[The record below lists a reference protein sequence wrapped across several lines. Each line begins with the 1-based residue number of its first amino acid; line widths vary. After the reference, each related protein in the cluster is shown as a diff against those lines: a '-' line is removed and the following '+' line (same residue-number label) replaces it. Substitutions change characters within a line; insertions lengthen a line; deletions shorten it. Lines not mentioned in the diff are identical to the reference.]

1 MIVKHPKMI
10 DIINNLKKHQ
20 SHSFEIIGNDVRP
33 FLVFSETRG
42 SQNRA

>member
-1 MIVKHPKMI
+1 MIVENPKMI

-20 SHSFEIIGNDVRP
+20 SHSFEIIGNDIRP